1 MSVERITRA
10 EIIRAIKDYVARTGK
25 LPSLPQLQKA
35 TRHPSLNAGTIH
47 RRFGNYANAIAAAGY
62 KNRGS
67 GRPATLRQLFL
78 DWATLVRRLQRIP
91 TIGEY
96 GLEAEYSIRPLIR
109 RCGGWRAVPVRMLEF
124 ANKEGLARDWQD
136 VVRIIRRH
144 LGHAP
149 SKPAKS
155 VKDELMSN
163 RALSTARSI
172 RASLRSKSNTAAA
185 AAAAPRKFP
194 RAKWSRNPDEPPTY
208 GVSLSLTPLVF
219 APCNED
225 GVLFLFGAVAG
236 RLGFSVLRIQPGFP
250 DCEAMREVSPGRL
263 RRARIEFEFESLN
276 FLRHGHPIKGADIIV
291 CWRHNWDNCPL
302 EVIELRKVLDEW
314 KEKAGGRTTL

>member
-35 TRHPSLNAGTIH
+35 TRHPSLNNGTIRH
-47 RRFGNYANAIAAAGY
+47 RFGNYANAVAAAGY
-62 KNRGS
+62 KNRGA

-78 DWATLVRRLQRIP
+78 DWAALVRRLQRIP

-109 RCGGWRAVPVRMLEF
+109 RCGGWRSVPARMLEF
-124 ANKEGLARDWQD
+124 ANKEGLARDWPD

-144 LGHAP
+144 LGLAL
-149 SKPAKS
+149 S
-155 VKDELMSN
+155 KDELMSN

-172 RASLRSKSNTAAA
+172 RASLRSKSKAVAGAT
-185 AAAAPRKFP
+185 AAPRKLA

-263 RRARIEFEFESLN
+263 RRVRIEFEFESLN

-302 EVIELRKVLDEW
+302 EVIELSKVLEEW
-314 KEKAGGRTTL
+314 RERMGR